1 MKETL
6 LNELDKYFNLPDDLS
21 EIEYIEMICGDNI
34 EDIFLWYYRR
44 QLEELH
50 WYKYEGEELNKTK
63 PSGAILYELEN
74 KVIGWIEAI
83 SKAEYYILYS
93 ERVTVHYR
101 DNQRDID
108 IKTIDYKLLVDAIKD
123 CVKVHPTNRS
133 SYRTGDF
140 NTEIQIIGNSILS
153 EFSNCTI
160 GKFNSKQ
167 SKVNERFVKS
177 LYPYFLY
184 LKNREENKLV
194 EKQCEIEDE
203 DEELSHIIIEK
214 LKLPEDFDSQS
225 IENKN
230 LIRSLYPSF
239 RHLKEED
246 EEETI
251 EEGITNRSLYL
262 TIMENL
268 KLPSNY
274 EKQIKNAFSSK
285 TDPPPLKIDIK
296 CIKPY
301 E

>member
-1 MKETL
+1 M
-6 LNELDKYFNLPDDLS
+6 
-21 EIEYIEMICGDNI
+21 
-34 EDIFLWYYRR
+34 
-44 QLEELH
+44 
-50 WYKYEGEELNKTK
+50 
-63 PSGAILYELEN
+63 
-74 KVIGWIEAI
+74 
-83 SKAEYYILYS
+83 
-93 ERVTVHYR
+93 
-101 DNQRDID
+101 
-108 IKTIDYKLLVDAIKD
+108 
-123 CVKVHPTNRS
+123 
-133 SYRTGDF
+133 
-140 NTEIQIIGNSILS
+140 S
-153 EFSNCTI
+153 EFSDCTI
-160 GKFNSKQ
+160 GKFNGKQ

-203 DEELSHIIIEK
+203 ELSRIIIEK

-262 TIMENL
+262 IIMENL

-274 EKQIKNAFSSK
+274 EKQIKNAFSDK
-285 TDPPPLKIDIK
+285 TAPPPLKIDIK
-296 CIKPY
+296 SIKPY